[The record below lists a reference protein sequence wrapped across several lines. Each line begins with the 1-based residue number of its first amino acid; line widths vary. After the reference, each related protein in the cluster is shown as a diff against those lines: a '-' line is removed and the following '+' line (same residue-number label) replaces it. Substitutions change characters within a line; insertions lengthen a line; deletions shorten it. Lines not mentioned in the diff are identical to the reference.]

1 MNKEITIEYLEKLD
15 KEDKFF
21 PIMKDWYFKRFLREN
36 PKFLCMLIN
45 VTLGLNVKVKDIKFD
60 STELPKENSE
70 EYFKDVDIL
79 FHIGKYITVDIE
91 CNSRY
96 FESCSER
103 NLAYADKLYGT
114 CYKSGTDYS
123 EIKEFQVY
131 QLNLNPFEKRFKRYI
146 NESIYETGEK
156 SSKIYTKNKRIVLKY
171 LEYYYYLYYNLGI
184 RTKEVVIL
192 ASLISKSFKEFYLM
206 MLNIFSKK
214 DADDILR
221 RMISMNINGF
231 AVGEMWSKERY
242 DYIAAEKEK
251 EIIERELQDSLE
263 LGRKDGIAIGKEQ
276 GISIGKEQGI
286 SIGTIETKE
295 NIVNNM
301 LRKNMPYELIS
312 EVSDV
317 PVEEVKKLA
326 KRLSSQVS

>member
-45 VTLGLNVKVKDIKFD
+45 VKVKDIKFD

-91 CNSRY
+91 CNNRY

-123 EIKEFQVY
+123 EIKEYQVY
-131 QLNLNPFEKRFKRYI
+131 QLNLNPFEKRLKKYI

-276 GISIGKEQGI
+276 GISIG
-286 SIGTIETKE
+286 TIEIKE

>member
-15 KEDKFF
+15 KENKFF

-36 PKFLCMLIN
+36 PKFLCKLVN
-45 VTLGLNVKVKDIKFD
+45 ATLGLNIKVKDIKFD

-79 FHIGKYITVDIE
+79 FHIGEYITVDIE

-123 EIKEFQVY
+123 EIKEYQVY

-171 LEYYYYLYYNLGI
+171 LEYYHYLYYNLGI
-184 RTKEVVIL
+184 RTEEVVIL

-276 GISIGKEQGI
+276 GISIGKEQG
-286 SIGTIETKE
+286 TVETKE

-301 LRKNMPYELIS
+301 LRKNMSYELIS
-312 EVSDV
+312 EVSDM
-317 PVEEVKKLA
+317 PVNEIKRLA
-326 KRLSSQVS
+326 KSLSN

>member
-15 KEDKFF
+15 KENKFF

-36 PKFLCMLIN
+36 PKFLCKLVN
-45 VTLGLNVKVKDIKFD
+45 ATLGLNIKVKDIKFD

-79 FHIGKYITVDIE
+79 FHIGEYITVDIE

-123 EIKEFQVY
+123 EIKEYQIY

-171 LEYYYYLYYNLGI
+171 LEYYHYLYYNLGI
-184 RTKEVVIL
+184 RTEEVVIL

-276 GISIGKEQGI
+276 GISIGKEQG
-286 SIGTIETKE
+286 TVETKE

-301 LRKNMPYELIS
+301 LRKNMSYELIS
-312 EVSDV
+312 EVSDM
-317 PVEEVKKLA
+317 PVNEVKRLA
-326 KRLSSQVS
+326 KSLSS

>member
-36 PKFLCMLIN
+36 SKFLCKLVN
-45 VTLGLNVKVKDIKFD
+45 ATLGLKVKVKDIKFD
-60 STELPKENSE
+60 NTELPKENSE

-123 EIKEFQVY
+123 EIKEYQVY

-171 LEYYYYLYYNLGI
+171 LEYYHYLYYNLGI
-184 RTKEVVIL
+184 RTEELVIL

-221 RMISMNINGF
+221 RMTSMNINGF

-251 EIIERELQDSLE
+251 EIIER
-263 LGRKDGIAIGKEQ
+263 
-276 GISIGKEQGI
+276 
-286 SIGTIETKE
+286 
-295 NIVNNM
+295 
-301 LRKNMPYELIS
+301 
-312 EVSDV
+312 
-317 PVEEVKKLA
+317 
-326 KRLSSQVS
+326 

>member
-15 KEDKFF
+15 KENKFF

-36 PKFLCMLIN
+36 HKFFCKLVN
-45 VTLGLNVKVKDIKFD
+45 ATLGLNIKVKDIKFD

-79 FHIGKYITVDIE
+79 FHIGEYITVDIE

-123 EIKEFQVY
+123 EIKEYQIY

-171 LEYYYYLYYNLGI
+171 LEYYHYLYYNLGI
-184 RTKEVVIL
+184 RTEEVVIL

-276 GISIGKEQGI
+276 GISIGKEQG
-286 SIGTIETKE
+286 TVETKE

-301 LRKNMPYELIS
+301 LRKNMSYELIS
-312 EVSDV
+312 EVSDM
-317 PVEEVKKLA
+317 PVNEVKRLA
-326 KRLSSQVS
+326 KSLSSQVS

>member
-15 KEDKFF
+15 KENKFF

-36 PKFLCMLIN
+36 PKFFCKLVN
-45 VTLGLNVKVKDIKFD
+45 ATLGLNIKVKDIKFD

-79 FHIGKYITVDIE
+79 FHIGEYITVDIE

-123 EIKEFQVY
+123 EIKEYQVY
-131 QLNLNPFEKRFKRYI
+131 QLNLNPFEKRFKRYT

-184 RTKEVVIL
+184 RTEEVVIL

-214 DADDILR
+214 DTDDILR

-276 GISIGKEQGI
+276 GISIGKEQG
-286 SIGTIETKE
+286 TVETKE

-301 LRKNMPYELIS
+301 LRKNMSYELIS
-312 EVSDV
+312 EVSDM
-317 PVEEVKKLA
+317 PVNEVKRLA
-326 KRLSSQVS
+326 KSLSS